1 MNSSTITALSTTLLV
16 IVGIAQIGILRAQRR
31 QSQLALI
38 EEYRRRWRD
47 NIGAW
52 GIVVFIGRD
61 EDEYYQVLGRDEIE
75 SLVQRERAANNT
87 TPTVWARDAAVTI
100 FGNLSDL
107 CVRILQGQLCVR
119 DVYPLF
125 GTELLR
131 HSRPLRILLDKT
143 YPSDAQF
150 SCPQHT
156 RIRKEVQNWLI
167 YHDGIR
173 RRCLILID
181 LLWAEAAR
189 LEDLP
194 PSDLLTA
201 AEAKIRTGR
210 INRERLRN
218 ECKRLNRSAI
228 PVLSW
233 VLCRFLRNAEYKRF
247 GSRIGIDKKRL
258 AKIDQEWTNRLLQK

>member
-1 MNSSTITALSTTLLV
+1 MNSNTITALSTALLV
-16 IVGIAQIGILRAQRR
+16 MVGVAQIGILRAQRR
-31 QSQLALI
+31 QSQLALM

-47 NIGAW
+47 TRGAW
-52 GIVVFIGRD
+52 GTVVFIGRD
-61 EDEYYQVLGRDEIE
+61 EDEYYQVLDRDEIE
-75 SLVQRERAANNT
+75 NLVQREGAANST

-119 DVYPLF
+119 DVYPLL
-125 GTELLR
+125 GTEFLR

-150 SCPQHT
+150 ACPQHT
-156 RIRKEVQNWLI
+156 RIREEIQDWLI

-173 RRCLILID
+173 RRCLILMD

-194 PSDLLTA
+194 PSDLLTS
-201 AEAKIRTGR
+201 AEAKIRTGGT
-210 INRERLRN
+210 NRKRLRI
-218 ECKRLNRSAI
+218 ECKRLNRSRFQLY
-228 PVLSW
+228 PR
-233 VLCRFLRNAEYKRF
+233 VLCRFLRHAEYKRF

-258 AKIDQEWTNRLLQK
+258 TRIDQEWTNRLLQK